1 MVEDARTRWETA
13 RVLRDDDAR
22 RARGGD
28 GDIAGEVKTL
38 KVLKKRRS
46 HRERGRIGTSLTDRP
61 DEYFMT
67 HHAMSTC

>member
-1 MVEDARTRWETA
+1 M
-13 RVLRDDDAR
+13 
-22 RARGGD
+22 
-28 GDIAGEVKTL
+28 EVKTL